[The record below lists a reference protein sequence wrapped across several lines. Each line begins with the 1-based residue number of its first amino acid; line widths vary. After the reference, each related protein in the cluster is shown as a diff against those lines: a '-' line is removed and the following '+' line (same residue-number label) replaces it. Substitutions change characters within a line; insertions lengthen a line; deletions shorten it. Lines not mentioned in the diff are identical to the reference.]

1 MDCGEITI
9 LRAKMLGEVSSES
22 VTVRFAGKHCVYGHT
37 EDAIAEHRH
46 KLALAES
53 WSIVRGN
60 GRNLPA

>member
-9 LRAKMLGEVSSES
+9 LRAKMPGEVSSES
-22 VTVRFAGKHCVYGHT
+22 VTVLFAGKDCVYGHT

-53 WSIVRGN
+53 
-60 GRNLPA
+60 